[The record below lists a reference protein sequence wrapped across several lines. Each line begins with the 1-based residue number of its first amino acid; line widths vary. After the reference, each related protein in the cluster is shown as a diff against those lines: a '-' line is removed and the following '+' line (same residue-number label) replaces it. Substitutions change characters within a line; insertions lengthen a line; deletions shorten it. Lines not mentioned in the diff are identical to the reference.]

1 MLVVVTLKQFDELI
15 SEVTVIVR
23 VDKNNNSP
31 VGTVEIDGMFDGW
44 LDGLNEGCELGCSL
58 GADEGMS
65 EGCRGCE

>member
-23 VDKNNNSP
+23 VEKNNSP
-31 VGTVEIDGMFDGW
+31 VGTVEIVGIFDGW